1 MTKPFRA
8 ATRSPVALARTAYR
22 VAQAALPAYSS
33 PFSRKDFTQAQLFS
47 CLALMEFCKTDY
59 RGIISYLA
67 DFSELRQALELKD
80 KVPHYSTLCRAKER
94 LGKMVPLNC

>member
-8 ATRSPVALARTAYR
+8 ATRSPVALARTAYS

-33 PFSRKDFTQAQLFS
+33 PFSRKDFTQPQLYA
-47 CLALMEFCKTDY
+47 CLVLMEFFKTDY
-59 RGIISYLA
+59 RGIVAYLS
-67 DFSELRQALELKD
+67 DFSDLRATLGLQD

-94 LGKMVPLNC
+94 LGKTVPLAA